1 MFLYTDILLSKSR
14 HFVIEE
20 PTFCYRRT
28 DILLSIKSE
37 TPWRSKARGGAKY
50 ILNIN

>member
-1 MFLYTDILLSKSR
+1 MFFCTDILLSKNR

-28 DILLSIKSE
+28 DILLFIKLE
-37 TPWRSKARGGAKY
+37 NPWRSKARGVFKY
-50 ILNIN
+50 IIKY